1 MYGRGIKEKDFYEKD
16 ERNDMVDKNI
26 DRIEVDHTKV
36 DDRGPLDLTRQVD
49 ELKKENIRL
58 KKKLRESVAHNKMM
72 YNFP

>member
-1 MYGRGIKEKDFYEKD
+1 MEIKYLYLNQQRKMTMKFKKTIK
-16 ERNDMVDKNI
+16 RLRVIK
-26 DRIEVDHTKV
+26 K
-36 DDRGPLDLTRQVD
+36 DDRGPLDLTRQID

>member
-1 MYGRGIKEKDFYEKD
+1 MEIKYLYLNQQRKMTMKFKKTIK
-16 ERNDMVDKNI
+16 RLRVIK
-26 DRIEVDHTKV
+26 K